1 MTLKRSRSAV
11 VTQLSAFVGY
21 SPARMAARNAS
32 AGNWRVLAT
41 CAYFALATLALIHP
55 AFTWLGDR
63 IEPRFM
69 GLPFSLV
76 YVLGWI
82 GLNSLVL
89 IWMYRARLV
98 AAEEET

>member
-1 MTLKRSRSAV
+1 
-11 VTQLSAFVGY
+11 
-21 SPARMAARNAS
+21 MAKGGSTARN
-32 AGNWRVLAT
+32 RHVVLT

-55 AFTWLGDR
+55 MFTWLGDR

-82 GLNSLVL
+82 GLNTAVL
-89 IWMYRARLV
+89 IWMYRARLI
-98 AAEEET
+98 AAEEDE